1 MAINAVQFQQGLSM
15 VGFVAQYGTETKCY
29 RALYRSR
36 WPQGFR
42 CPACANRSCSRFR
55 RSGRV

>member
-15 VGFVAQYGTETKCY
+15 KGFLDQYDTEAKCY

-36 WPQGFR
+36 WPKGSASESEAASAED
-42 CPACANRSCSRFR
+42 P
-55 RSGRV
+55 